1 MDKFVHH
8 KSCVNA
14 VMVSIFTLALGL
26 GGCTTTTPPAT
37 VPVAATS
44 NAPASIT
51 ITAISTQMLAET
63 LHITIETTG
72 SVQYTALLLQ
82 EPPRLIVDIPD
93 ATLAEG
99 LQPTLVAD
107 GIASDIEPLALPEQH
122 GVRLL
127 VHLRRPAA
135 YSIDVQE
142 QQLRIALS
150 AAPTPQAEQEAA
162 PAAVL
167 LPATAPTV
175 VTEVGFETLPQASVV
190 RVQTSGELPQIRVRQ
205 RTEPL
210 RLILDVADAHLS
222 AAQDQVVTVQDA
234 DGVVTYLQTVP
245 QNEDDQA
252 VHVIAYL
259 RQEAPFEVRQEEH
272 QVRLVIAKPSLP
284 QGAADSGG
292 SPTHSPAHPAPAV
305 AAAAPVAATPETPA
319 AAQASGAMIPTL
331 AQGVPAP
338 VESTTIGRQQ
348 AKQYTGEKISLDFQN
363 ADIHD
368 ILRLIAE
375 VSGLNII
382 TGPEVKGTVTTR
394 MMDVPWDQALDTILK
409 INGLDQEGDGNIVR
423 IAPAERFITER
434 QERLRAQQAEVQIEP
449 TVTQIVP
456 VSYAKADELKTNLE
470 KLASERGKI
479 FVDARTN
486 TMIITDTQRRLDDML
501 VLVQTLD
508 RQTPQVMIESRI
520 VEASRNFLR
529 DLGIQLG
536 ANTTQTTNRNF
547 PSTVSVQGET
557 AGPGVG
563 NFLVDLPA
571 AVGAGSGGAIGFALA
586 GANTLLNIRL
596 SALESSGLGKIVTN
610 PKIATLDNT
619 EAIIQSG
626 RRIPYETV
634 SQEGTQTEF
643 ADASIS
649 LRVTPHVT
657 ADGFINM
664 KINAAK
670 NEADFSNTSANGVP
684 TILTREANTEMLV
697 KDGDTVVIG
706 GLYQRTTQSNK
717 DGVPGLS
724 KVPVLGWLF
733 QKTEQRDENE
743 ELLIFITP
751 RIIKRPEAPMEA
763 KAAMSY

>member
-8 KSCVNA
+8 KGCVNA

-44 NAPASIT
+44 EAPAPMT
-51 ITAISTQMLAET
+51 ITAISTQTLADA
-63 LHITIETTG
+63 LHITIATTG
-72 SVQYTALLLQ
+72 GVQYTALMLQ

-99 LQPTLVAD
+99 LQPAVVAD
-107 GIASDIEPLALPEQH
+107 GMVSDIEPLALPEQH

-127 VHLRRPAA
+127 VHLRRPAT
-135 YSIDVQE
+135 YTIDVQE
-142 QQLRIALS
+142 QHLRIALS
-150 AAPTPQAEQEAA
+150 AVPTPQAEQQEA
-162 PAAVL
+162 PAAAPP
-167 LPATAPTV
+167 PATAPTV
-175 VTEVGFETLPQASVV
+175 VTEVGFDTLPQASVV
-190 RVQTSGELPQIRVRQ
+190 RVQTAGALPQIRVRQ

-210 RLILDVADAHLS
+210 RLILDVPDAHLS
-222 AAQDQVVTVQDA
+222 AAQEKVITVQDT

-245 QNEDDQA
+245 QDEDDQA

-259 RQEAPFEVRQEEH
+259 RQEAPFEVQQEEH
-272 QVRLVIAKPSLP
+272 QVRLVIAKPTLP
-284 QGAADSGG
+284 PAAAGSGDSP
-292 SPTHSPAHPAPAV
+292 SNTAAPSVPAV
-305 AAAAPVAATPETPA
+305 AAAAPAAPMPGMPA
-319 AAQASGAMIPTL
+319 AAPTSSATPPVL

-338 VESTTIGRQQ
+338 VEPTTIGKQQ
-348 AKQYTGEKISLDFQN
+348 ARQYMGEKISLDFQN

-409 INGLDQEGDGNIVR
+409 INGLDQESDGNIIR

-434 QERLRAQQAEVQIEP
+434 QERLRAQQAAVQVEP

-501 VLVQTLD
+501 ALVQTLD

-536 ANTTQTTNRNF
+536 ANTTQTTDRNF
-547 PSTVSVQGET
+547 PSTVAVGGSAT
-557 AGPGVG
+557 PANG

-571 AVGAGSGGAIGFALA
+571 AVATGSGGAISFALA
-586 GANTLLNIRL
+586 GANTLLNVRL
-596 SALESSGLGKIVTN
+596 SALESSGRGKIVTN

-619 EAIIQSG
+619 EATIQSG

-649 LRVTPHVT
+649 LRVTPHIT
-657 ADGFINM
+657 ADGYINM
-664 KINAAK
+664 KIQATK
-670 NEADFSNTSANGVP
+670 NEADFANTSSNGVP
-684 TILTREANTEMLV
+684 TILTREASTEMLV

-706 GLYQRTTQSNK
+706 GLYQRTVQSSN

-724 KVPVLGWLF
+724 KVPILGWLF
-733 QKTEQRDENE
+733 QKTQQLDNND

-763 KAAMSY
+763 KTAMSY

>member
-8 KSCVNA
+8 KGCVNA

-26 GGCTTTTPPAT
+26 GGCTTTTPPTA
-37 VPVAATS
+37 VPVATTS
-44 NAPASIT
+44 NAPAPIT
-51 ITAISTQMLAET
+51 ITAISTQTLAEA
-63 LHITIETTG
+63 LQITIATTG
-72 SVQYTALLLQ
+72 DVQYTALMLQ

-107 GIASDIEPLALPEQH
+107 GIVSDIESLALPEQH
-122 GVRLL
+122 GVRLVVYL
-127 VHLRRPAA
+127 HRAA
-135 YSIDVQE
+135 TYHIDVQE

-150 AAPTPQAEQEAA
+150 AAPTPQAAQHET
-162 PAAVL
+162 PAAT
-167 LPATAPTV
+167 PPSATAPTV
-175 VTEVGFETLPQASVV
+175 ITEVGFEALPEASVV
-190 RVQTSGELPQIRVRQ
+190 RVHTTGALPQIRVRQ
-205 RTEPL
+205 RHEPL
-210 RLILDVADAHLS
+210 RLILDVTDAHLS
-222 AAQDQVVTVQDA
+222 PAQDRVITVQDA
-234 DGVVTYLQTVP
+234 NGVVTYLQTVP
-245 QNEDDQA
+245 QDEDNKT

-259 RQEAPFEVRQEEH
+259 RQEAPFEVRQEDH
-272 QVRLVIAKPSLP
+272 QVRLVIAKPTVQQPATSS
-284 QGAADSGG
+284 GDS
-292 SPTHSPAHPAPAV
+292 PPHSPAHPAPAI
-305 AAAAPVAATPETPA
+305 AAPAAATPGMPA
-319 AAQASGAMIPTL
+319 PAPASGAMAATL

-409 INGLDQEGDGNIVR
+409 INSLDQEGDGNIVR

-486 TMIITDTQRRLDDML
+486 TMIITDTQQRLDDML
-501 VLVQTLD
+501 ALVKTLD

-536 ANTTQTTNRNF
+536 ANTTQTTDRNF
-547 PSTVSVQGET
+547 PSTVRVQGET

-586 GANTLLNIRL
+586 GANSMLNIRL
-596 SALESSGLGKIVTN
+596 SALESSGLGKIITN

-619 EAIIQSG
+619 EATIQSG

-649 LRVTPHVT
+649 LRVTPHIT
-657 ADGFINM
+657 ADGYINM
-664 KINAAK
+664 KVQATK
-670 NEADFSNTSANGVP
+670 NEADFANTSSNGVP
-684 TILTREANTEMLV
+684 TIVTREATTEMLV

-706 GLYQRTTQSNK
+706 GLYQRTLQSNN

-733 QKTEQRDENE
+733 QKTSQRDENN